1 MSSTPHPGPYKVET
15 FPNGGTFNSRWV
27 GMGRRGVFTTELAAK
42 DACLELNASYLA
54 GQASREQQW
63 IPVGE
68 RLPEKIDDYLVV
80 ILEDGLPEHTAYVTA
95 ASFSRGKWD
104 TPSGIDCAYG
114 SSLDGPVT
122 HWMPLPAAPT
132 NNSDR

>member
-63 IPVGE
+63 IPITKDPGFCGDFLCIVLTPQPCGNTWIRQRVVNRYYHEKWRLEEGE
-68 RLPEKIDDYLVV
+68 SI
-80 ILEDGLPEHTAYVTA
+80 
-95 ASFSRGKWD
+95 
-104 TPSGIDCAYG
+104 
-114 SSLDGPVT
+114 T